1 MNKFYLIIAL
11 LFLATNSIQSQET
24 KEFTTVKTKT
34 GDVKVPGTWTQL
46 NTMDDSGQTYLKN
59 KEEIIIAIAQNP
71 KKAYSFFKA
80 NKSDFENVKEFYK
93 WDADYRKENN
103 FKTDKIKEN
112 PKQEYVIWKFN
123 DGKLD
128 NMFLFGSSK
137 DSFLNLLIYTNTWTE
152 ADKILF
158 LENLYQ
164 LNK

>member
-1 MNKFYLIIAL
+1 MNKFHLIIAL
-11 LFLATNSIQSQET
+11 LFLATNSIQSQENQ
-24 KEFTTVKTKT
+24 EFTTVKTKT

-103 FKTDKIKEN
+103 FKIDKIKEN
-112 PKQEYVIWKFN
+112 PKQEFYVSDDPEKFRRIGGN
-123 DGKLD
+123 
-128 NMFLFGSSK
+128 
-137 DSFLNLLIYTNTWTE
+137 I
-152 ADKILF
+152 
-158 LENLYQ
+158 
-164 LNK
+164 LNKNIKNIAKIDIEDI